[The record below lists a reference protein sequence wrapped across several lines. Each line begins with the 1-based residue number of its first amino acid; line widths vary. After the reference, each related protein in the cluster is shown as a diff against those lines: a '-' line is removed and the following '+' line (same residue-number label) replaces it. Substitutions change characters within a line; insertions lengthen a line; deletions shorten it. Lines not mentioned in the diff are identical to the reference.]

1 MTVRR
6 GGVVGYRDSEAAGQ
20 GQGQG
25 QVDVHDEEDDGD
37 AARDAQDLVARG
49 IAHDCGHCF
58 SAGR

>member
-37 AARDAQDLVARG
+37 AARDAGRDLDDGPASPG
-49 IAHDCGHCF
+49 P
-58 SAGR
+58 